1 MADPRQKIAIVQSK
15 KDVLSEM
22 NFGHRIAEDEG
33 DDLHAYFVETDQWNR
48 IFRGDVDVVY
58 GAKGSGKSAI
68 YSLLLKHAAELRR
81 RGVNVVPAENPRG
94 TPVFANLVEDPPTTE
109 QEFRGLWKLYFL
121 CLIAN
126 NLRKSRV
133 SSGPGLAVVQ
143 SVEQAGLLPADS
155 SLRGMLRLALDYV
168 RNLLKAE
175 SIEGGIKLDPTTG
188 MPAGV
193 TGKITLREPGTSQR
207 AKGVNSADT
216 LLKLAND
223 ALTESGQEIWLLL
236 DRLDVAFA
244 ESHELE
250 SNALRAVFRVYL
262 DLMAFERIALKIFL
276 RTDIWRRITS
286 EGFREASHITR
297 HITLSW
303 ESSSLLNLVIRR
315 AIHNEGIRRLYSVD
329 PQEVLRSTAN
339 QEALFYKMF
348 PRQVD
353 AGSRKPSTFDWMLS
367 RTCDGSKQT
376 APRELIHLLS
386 CARDVQL
393 KKLEIGQP
401 EPPNGALFD
410 RTALKEALP
419 EVSKVRYEQTLC
431 AEYPDLRDQLE
442 KLKAEKTQQTAK
454 TLAKIWG
461 VDKERAL
468 SAAERLTEV
477 GFFEKRT
484 IASEPIFWV
493 PFLYRDSLEMIQGPA
508 E

>member
-1 MADPRQKIAIVQSK
+1 MIELIIPMAEARQKTATAQSK
-15 KDVLSEM
+15 KAVLSEM

-68 YSLLLKHAAELRR
+68 YSLLLKHAGQLRK

-94 TPVFANLVEDPPTTE
+94 TPVFANLVEDPPTNE
-109 QEFRGLWKLYFL
+109 EEFRGLWKLYFL

-126 NLRKSRV
+126 NLRKSRI
-133 SSGPGLAVVQ
+133 SAGPGLKVIQ
-143 SVEQAGLLPADS
+143 SV
-155 SLRGMLRLALDYV
+155 
-168 RNLLKAE
+168 
-175 SIEGGIKLDPTTG
+175 
-188 MPAGV
+188 V
-193 TGKITLREPGTSQR
+193 TGKITLREPGTGQR

-223 ALTESGQEIWLLL
+223 ALQESRQEIWLLL

-244 ESHELE
+244 ESHDLE

-262 DLMAFERIALKIFL
+262 DLMAFEHIALKIFL
-276 RTDIWRRITS
+276 RTDIWQRITS
-286 EGFREASHITR
+286 QGFREASHITR

-315 AIHNEGIRRLYSVD
+315 AIHNEGIRRLYAIE

-339 QEALFYKMF
+339 QDALFYKMF

-353 AGSRKPSTFDWMLS
+353 AGSRKPNTFDWMLS
-367 RTCDGSKQT
+367 RTSDGSKQT

-386 CARDVQL
+386 CTRDVQL

-401 EPPNGALFD
+401 EPPNGTLFD

-442 KLKAEKTQQTAK
+442 KLKGQKHSK
-454 TLAKIWG
+454 LRRPLRRSGMSMSI
-461 VDKERAL
+461 
-468 SAAERLTEV
+468 
-477 GFFEKRT
+477 RT
-484 IASEPIFWV
+484 
-493 PFLYRDSLEMIQGPA
+493 RR
-508 E
+508 